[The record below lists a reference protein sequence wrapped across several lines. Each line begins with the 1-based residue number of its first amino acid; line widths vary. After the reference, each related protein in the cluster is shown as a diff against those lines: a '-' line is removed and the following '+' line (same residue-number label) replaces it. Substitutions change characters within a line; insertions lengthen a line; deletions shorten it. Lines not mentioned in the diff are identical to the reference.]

1 MHTEL
6 RYIIYGRLKIC
17 GAYLKQVIIHK
28 IYSLDIFNQLRL
40 LAKKK
45 YDKVDTLTAKENSL
59 CNVYKYYV

>member
-6 RYIIYGRLKIC
+6 MYIQYWRLKIC

-40 LAKKK
+40 LAKK
-45 YDKVDTLTAKENSL
+45 YDKVDTLTT
-59 CNVYKYYV
+59 

>member
-6 RYIIYGRLKIC
+6 RYIQYGRLKIC

-40 LAKKK
+40 LTKKLK
-45 YDKVDTLTAKENSL
+45 KVDTYATKENSL

>member
-6 RYIIYGRLKIC
+6 RYIQYGRLKIC

-40 LAKKK
+40 LTKKNE
-45 YDKVDTLTAKENSL
+45 KVDTYATKENSL
-59 CNVYKYYV
+59 CNAYKYYV

>member
-6 RYIIYGRLKIC
+6 RYIQYGRLKIC

-40 LAKKK
+40 LAKNN
-45 YDKVDTLTAKENSL
+45 DKVDTLTTKENSL